1 LINREPSEYE
11 FKRFIKDPNATGGD
25 DDGNDSDNQL
35 DDGDAKV
42 HHMYT
47 FPSIEAL
54 AGASEEHLKALG
66 MGYRAK
72 FITGSA
78 KLVLSK
84 GTNWFNDLRL
94 LAPAAAIVSSSD
106 SGIDGYEGRDKRLK
120 VQNSLQEL
128 PGVGRKV
135 ADCVALFSL
144 DQWGAVPVDVH
155 VKDIAIRDYSA
166 ILKDAKSLTPTIYEN
181 VGDIFRSK
189 FGEKAG
195 WAHSVLFA
203 AELAEFRSLLPAEMQ
218 EEMKAYTID
227 AKNRKEV
234 KKKEAIQNPS
244 KKQKLSNSN

>member
-1 LINREPSEYE
+1 
-11 FKRFIKDPNATGGD
+11 
-25 DDGNDSDNQL
+25 
-35 DDGDAKV
+35 
-42 HHMYT
+42 MYS

-54 AGASEEHLKALG
+54 ASADEDKLRALG

-72 FITGSA
+72 FIIGSA

-84 GTNWFNDLRL
+84 GENWLHNLRL
-94 LAPAAAIVSSSD
+94 LAPVSTVDVSMD
-106 SGIDGYEGRDKRLK
+106 SASIELTENKNNRLA
-120 VQNSLQEL
+120 VQNYLQEL

-166 ILKDAKSLTPTIYEN
+166 VLKDAKSLTPTIYEN

-189 FGEKAG
+189 FGDKAG

-203 AELAEFRSLLPAEMQ
+203 AELPEFRSLLPIEMQ
-218 EEMKAYTID
+218 EEMKAYTLD
-227 AKNRKEV
+227 RKEI
-234 KKKEAIQNPS
+234 KKKEAAESPK
-244 KKQKLSNSN
+244 KKQKLKK

>member
-1 LINREPSEYE
+1 
-11 FKRFIKDPNATGGD
+11 
-25 DDGNDSDNQL
+25 
-35 DDGDAKV
+35 
-42 HHMYT
+42 MYS

-54 AGASEEHLKALG
+54 ASADEDKLRALG

-72 FITGSA
+72 FIIGSA

-84 GTNWFNDLRL
+84 GENWLHNLRL
-94 LAPAAAIVSSSD
+94 LAPASAVDVSMD
-106 SGIDGYEGRDKRLK
+106 SASIEQTENKNNRLA
-120 VQNSLQEL
+120 VQNYLQEL

-166 ILKDAKSLTPTIYEN
+166 VLKDAKSLTPTIYEN

-203 AELAEFRSLLPAEMQ
+203 AELPEFRSLLPIEMQ
-218 EEMKAYTID
+218 EEMKAYTLD
-227 AKNRKEV
+227 RKET
-234 KKKEAIQNPS
+234 KKKEAAESPK
-244 KKQKLSNSN
+244 KKQKLKK

>member
-1 LINREPSEYE
+1 MIHKEPTERE
-11 FKRFIKDPNATGGD
+11 FKRIINDPNSTGGD
-25 DDGNDSDNQL
+25 DEGYDNDKGL
-35 DDGDAKV
+35 EVDDTKT

-47 FPSIEAL
+47 FPSIESL
-54 AGASEEHLKALG
+54 ATASEDHLKALG

-72 FITGSA
+72 FIIGSA
-78 KLVLSK
+78 KLVLAK
-84 GTNWFNDLRL
+84 GQNWLNSLRL
-94 LAPAAAIVSSSD
+94 LAPMSEAGESTSAANVELS
-106 SGIDGYEGRDKRLK
+106 ENKDKRLL

-166 ILKDAKSLTPTIYEN
+166 VLKDAKSLTPTIYEN

-203 AELAEFRSLLPAEMQ
+203 AELPEFRSLLPIEMQ
-218 EEMKAYTID
+218 EEMKAYSLD
-227 AKNRKEV
+227 RKEM
-234 KKKEAIQNPS
+234 KKKEAVLKPN
-244 KKQKLSNSN
+244 KKQKINSS